1 MKKIDN
7 ATVQRIL
14 DAADIVE
21 VVSDFVALK
30 KRGANYVGL
39 CPFHNDRSPSFYVSK
54 SKGMC
59 KCFSCGEGGSPVS
72 FIMKLEQLS
81 FTEALRYLAKKYNIE
96 IEEREMTDD
105 ERRAENDREN
115 MFALN
120 DFAMR
125 YFEKNLKET
134 ADGRDIGL
142 SYFRY
147 RGISDAMIEKF
158 HLGYAFDGRDALY
171 KTAIERGYSEQ
182 YLISTGVCNKTDDGR
197 VYDRF
202 RGRVIYPIFTLAGKV
217 VAFGG
222 RTLSSEKKIAKYVNS
237 PESDIYLKRREL
249 YGLCNK
255 TDDGRVYDRFR
266 GRVIYP
272 IFTLAGKVVA
282 FGGRTLSSEKKIA
295 KYVNSPESD
304 IYLKRREL
312 YGLFQAKQAI
322 AKAQKCILVEG
333 YMDVISM
340 HQAGVCN
347 VVASSGTALTVEQV
361 RLIKR
366 FTSNVTLIYD
376 SDAAGIKASLRGIE
390 LLLQDDMDIKVLLLP
405 EGEDPDSF
413 AQSHSS
419 SEVEAYISEHETDF
433 ISFMASILMDGAASN
448 PTKRAEV
455 ITRVV
460 KTIALIPDEI
470 KRSVYAQECSRI
482 LFMDE
487 DVLRREI
494 GKYYNEFR
502 LKSREEQQ
510 RAEVFTGGGSVVQ
523 TGGPADGSGSDVESG
538 PTQQMQPA
546 AQQSAGVSR
555 HVRFLRTYEM
565 NIARLIAKYGNY
577 AFADGIDDD
586 GNAVPM
592 TVLEY
597 IEADLAAD
605 EISFVNPDLAHFFA
619 EARRLS
625 RYSWDADLAR
635 RREELEGRR
644 NQEFSAGV
652 EAIRQKATDVGSISA
667 MERTLRETVDTN
679 FNRGLEEFS
688 SSYLA
693 RQMCSSPDDIVRN
706 LASDLVVERHILS
719 KVHTKYAKVDTEQDL
734 LGELV
739 PRALHELK
747 DAILWTRLDDTR
759 KELAACASDYES
771 ALALMRRL
779 QEIEN
784 ARSEL
789 AKLIGDRVI
798 APRK

>member
-1 MKKIDN
+1 MRKIDN

-30 KRGANYVGL
+30 RRGANYVGL

-54 SKGMC
+54 AKGMC

-96 IEEREMTDD
+96 IEEREMTD
-105 ERRAENDREN
+105 EEQQAETDREN
-115 MFALN
+115 MLAVN

-134 ADGRDIGL
+134 QEGRDIGL

-147 RGISDAMIEKF
+147 RGISDAMVERF
-158 HLGYAFDGRDALY
+158 HLGYAVEGRDALFA
-171 KTAIERGYSEQ
+171 TALERGYSEK
-182 YLISTGVCNKTDDGR
+182 YLLSTGLCSRTDDGR
-197 VYDRF
+197 VFDRF
-202 RGRVIYPIFTLAGKV
+202 RGRVIYPILSLSGTV

-222 RTLSSEKKIAKYVNS
+222 RTLSKEKKIAKYVNS

-249 YGLCNK
+249 YGL
-255 TDDGRVYDRFR
+255 Y
-266 GRVIYP
+266 
-272 IFTLAGKVVA
+272 
-282 FGGRTLSSEKKIA
+282 
-295 KYVNSPESD
+295 
-304 IYLKRREL
+304 
-312 YGLFQAKQAI
+312 QAKQAI

-390 LLLQDDMDIKVLLLP
+390 LLLQDGMDIKVLLLP
-405 EGEDPDSF
+405 EGDDPDSF

-419 SEVEAYISEHETDF
+419 TEVEEYIKAHETDF
-433 ISFMASILMDGAASN
+433 ISFMARILMGEAADD
-448 PTKRAEV
+448 PARRAQV
-455 ITRVV
+455 ITRIV

-470 KRSVYAQECSRI
+470 TRRVYVQECSRL

-487 DVLRREI
+487 DVLRREV
-494 GKYYNEFR
+494 GKYYNEYR
-502 LKSREEQQ
+502 LKSREDRERRQAFADYADEPGPGPGSAEEQT
-510 RAEVFTGGGSVVQ
+510 A
-523 TGGPADGSGSDVESG
+523 
-538 PTQQMQPA
+538 
-546 AQQSAGVSR
+546 AGVAGQQPQAQVSAQGK
-555 HVRFLRTYEM
+555 HAKFLRTYELA
-565 NIARLIAKYGNY
+565 IVRLVAKYGNY
-577 AFADGIDDD
+577 AFAEGIDED
-586 GNAVPM
+586 GNNQPM

-605 EISFVNPDLAHFFA
+605 EIRFENSDIAHFLDMA
-619 EARRLS
+619 IVLS
-625 RYSWDADLAR
+625 RATWNEDIEHCRVQLEER
-635 RREELEGRR
+635 RRS
-644 NQEFSAGV
+644 EFAAGV
-652 EAIRQKATDVGSISA
+652 EEIRRKATDVGSISA
-667 MERTLRETVDTN
+667 MERSLQETVDADYA
-679 FNRGLEEFS
+679 RRLDEFAAT
-688 SSYLA
+688 YLG
-693 RQMCSSPDDIVRN
+693 RLMCSSPDDVVREM
-706 LASDLVVERHILS
+706 ASDLVVERHILS
-719 KVHTKYAKVDTEQDL
+719 KMHTKYAKVDTEQDL

-747 DAILWTRLDDTR
+747 DAILWTRLQDVR
-759 KELAACASDYES
+759 SLLAACGGDYDRSIE
-771 ALALMRRL
+771 LMKEMK
-779 QEIEN
+779 EIEN
-784 ARSEL
+784 SRSEL

-798 APRK
+798 VPRK

>member
-1 MKKIDN
+1 M
-7 ATVQRIL
+7 
-14 DAADIVE
+14 
-21 VVSDFVALK
+21 
-30 KRGANYVGL
+30 
-39 CPFHNDRSPSFYVSK
+39 
-54 SKGMC
+54 
-59 KCFSCGEGGSPVS
+59 
-72 FIMKLEQLS
+72 
-81 FTEALRYLAKKYNIE
+81 
-96 IEEREMTDD
+96 
-105 ERRAENDREN
+105 
-115 MFALN
+115 
-120 DFAMR
+120 
-125 YFEKNLKET
+125 
-134 ADGRDIGL
+134 
-142 SYFRY
+142 
-147 RGISDAMIEKF
+147 
-158 HLGYAFDGRDALY
+158 
-171 KTAIERGYSEQ
+171 
-182 YLISTGVCNKTDDGR
+182 
-197 VYDRF
+197 
-202 RGRVIYPIFTLAGKV
+202 
-217 VAFGG
+217 
-222 RTLSSEKKIAKYVNS
+222 
-237 PESDIYLKRREL
+237 
-249 YGLCNK
+249 
-255 TDDGRVYDRFR
+255 
-266 GRVIYP
+266 IYP

-510 RAEVFTGGGSVVQ
+510 RAEVFTGGSPVAQ
-523 TGGPADGSGSDVESG
+523 IGGPADGSGSDGEPG
-538 PTQQMQPA
+538 PTQPMQPA
-546 AQQSAGVSR
+546 AQQPAGVSR

>member
-1 MKKIDN
+1 MRKIDN

-30 KRGANYVGL
+30 RRGANYVGL

-54 SKGMC
+54 AKGMC

-96 IEEREMTDD
+96 IEEREMTD
-105 ERRAENDREN
+105 EEQQAETDREN
-115 MFALN
+115 MLAVN

-134 ADGRDIGL
+134 QEGRDIGL

-147 RGISDAMIEKF
+147 RGISDAMVERF
-158 HLGYAFDGRDALY
+158 HLGYAVEGRDALFA
-171 KTAIERGYSEQ
+171 TALERGYSEK
-182 YLISTGVCNKTDDGR
+182 YLLSTGLCSRTDDGR
-197 VYDRF
+197 VFDRF
-202 RGRVIYPIFTLAGKV
+202 RGRVIYPILSLSGKV

-222 RTLSSEKKIAKYVNS
+222 RTLSKEKKIAKYVNS

-249 YGLCNK
+249 YGL
-255 TDDGRVYDRFR
+255 Y
-266 GRVIYP
+266 
-272 IFTLAGKVVA
+272 
-282 FGGRTLSSEKKIA
+282 
-295 KYVNSPESD
+295 
-304 IYLKRREL
+304 
-312 YGLFQAKQAI
+312 QAKQAI

-390 LLLQDDMDIKVLLLP
+390 LLLQDGMDIKVLLLP
-405 EGEDPDSF
+405 EGDDPDSF

-419 SEVEAYISEHETDF
+419 TEVEEYIKAHETDF
-433 ISFMASILMDGAASN
+433 ISFMARILMGEAADD
-448 PTKRAEV
+448 PARRAQV
-455 ITRVV
+455 ITRIV

-470 KRSVYAQECSRI
+470 TRRVYVQECSRL

-487 DVLRREI
+487 DVLRREV
-494 GKYYNEFR
+494 GKYYNEYR
-502 LKSREEQQ
+502 LKSREDRERRQ
-510 RAEVFTGGGSVVQ
+510 AFADYADEPGP
-523 TGGPADGSGSDVESG
+523 GPASAEKQ
-538 PTQQMQPA
+538 TA
-546 AQQSAGVSR
+546 AGVAGQQPQVQGSAQGK
-555 HVRFLRTYEM
+555 HAKFLRTYELA
-565 NIARLIAKYGNY
+565 IVRLVAKYGNY
-577 AFADGIDDD
+577 AFAEGIDED
-586 GNAVPM
+586 GNNQPM

-605 EISFVNPDLAHFFA
+605 EIRFENSDIAHFLDMA
-619 EARRLS
+619 IVLS
-625 RYSWDADLAR
+625 RATWNEDIEHCRVQLEER
-635 RREELEGRR
+635 RRS
-644 NQEFSAGV
+644 EFAAGV
-652 EAIRQKATDVGSISA
+652 EEIRRKATDVGSISA
-667 MERTLRETVDTN
+667 MERSLQETVDADYA
-679 FNRGLEEFS
+679 RRLDEFAAT
-688 SSYLA
+688 YLG
-693 RQMCSSPDDIVRN
+693 RLMCSSPDDVVREM
-706 LASDLVVERHILS
+706 ASDLVVERHILS
-719 KVHTKYAKVDTEQDL
+719 KMHTKYAKVDTEQDL

-747 DAILWTRLDDTR
+747 DAILWTRLQDVR
-759 KELAACASDYES
+759 SLLAACGGDYDRSIE
-771 ALALMRRL
+771 LMKEMK
-779 QEIEN
+779 EIEN
-784 ARSEL
+784 SRSEL

-798 APRK
+798 VPRK

>member
-21 VVSDFVALK
+21 VVSDFVTLK
-30 KRGANYVGL
+30 RRGANYVGL

-54 SKGMC
+54 AKGMC

-96 IEEREMTDD
+96 IEEHEMTDE
-105 ERRAENDREN
+105 ERQAETDREN
-115 MFALN
+115 MLAVN

-125 YFEKNLKET
+125 YFEQNLAET
-134 ADGRDIGL
+134 AEGRDVGL

-147 RGISDAMIEKF
+147 RGISDAMVSRF
-158 HLGYAFDGRDALY
+158 HLGYALEERDALF
-171 KTAIERGYSEQ
+171 KKAVSRGYSEK
-182 YLISTGVCNKTDDGR
+182 YLMSTGLCTRTDDGR
-197 VYDRF
+197 VFDRF
-202 RGRVIYPIFTLAGKV
+202 RGRVIYPILSLSGKV

-222 RTLSSEKKIAKYVNS
+222 RTLSKEKKIAKYVNS

-249 YGLCNK
+249 YGL
-255 TDDGRVYDRFR
+255 Y
-266 GRVIYP
+266 
-272 IFTLAGKVVA
+272 
-282 FGGRTLSSEKKIA
+282 
-295 KYVNSPESD
+295 
-304 IYLKRREL
+304 
-312 YGLFQAKQAI
+312 QAKQAI

-390 LLLQDDMDIKVLLLP
+390 LLLQDGMDIKVLLLP

-419 SEVEAYISEHETDF
+419 TEVEEYIRTHETDF
-433 ISFMASILMDGAASN
+433 ISFMSRTLMGEAADD
-448 PTKRAEV
+448 PARRAQV

-460 KTIALIPDEI
+460 RTIAMIPDEI
-470 KRSVYAQECSRI
+470 TRSVYAQECSRL
-482 LFMDE
+482 LFIDE
-487 DVLRREI
+487 NVLRREI
-494 GKYYNEFR
+494 GKYYNEYR
-502 LKSREEQQ
+502 LKSREDRERQAGLTAL
-510 RAEVFTGGGSVVQ
+510 AEYPVQ
-523 TGGPADGSGSDVESG
+523 EDAGSGEAD
-538 PTQQMQPA
+538 PA
-546 AQQSAGVSR
+546 QLR
-555 HVRFLRTYEM
+555 RMKFLRTYELA
-565 NIARLIAKYGNY
+565 IARLVVKYGNY
-577 AFADGIDDD
+577 AFAEGLDEDGSSR
-586 GNAVPM
+586 PM

-597 IEADLAAD
+597 IADDLAAD
-605 EISFVNPDLAHFFA
+605 DIRFENRDIAHFMDEAIQLSRATWDEDLANRRAQLDEMRRTEFA
-619 EARRLS
+619 
-625 RYSWDADLAR
+625 
-635 RREELEGRR
+635 
-644 NQEFSAGV
+644 AGV
-652 EAIRQKATDVGSISA
+652 EVIRQKATDVGSISA
-667 MERTLRETVDTN
+667 MERSLQETVDADYA
-679 FNRGLEEFS
+679 RRLDEFS
-688 SSYLA
+688 SAYLG
-693 RQMCSSPDDIVRN
+693 RLMCSSPDDNVRN
-706 LASDLVVERHILS
+706 MATDLVIERHILS

-747 DAILWTRLDDTR
+747 DAILWTRLQDAR
-759 KELAACASDYES
+759 SRLAACGADYDRSIE
-771 ALALMRRL
+771 LMKEM

-798 APRK
+798 VPRK

>member
-1 MKKIDN
+1 MRKIDN

-30 KRGANYVGL
+30 RRGANYVGL

-54 SKGMC
+54 AKGMC

-96 IEEREMTDD
+96 IEEREITD
-105 ERRAENDREN
+105 EEQQAETDREN
-115 MFALN
+115 MLAVN

-134 ADGRDIGL
+134 QEGRDIGL

-147 RGISDAMIEKF
+147 RGISDAMVERF
-158 HLGYAFDGRDALY
+158 HLGYAVEGRDALFA
-171 KTAIERGYSEQ
+171 TALERGYSEK
-182 YLISTGVCNKTDDGR
+182 YLLSTGLCSRTDDGR
-197 VYDRF
+197 VFDRF
-202 RGRVIYPIFTLAGKV
+202 RGRVIYPILSLSGKV

-222 RTLSSEKKIAKYVNS
+222 RTLSKEKKIAKYVNS

-249 YGLCNK
+249 YGL
-255 TDDGRVYDRFR
+255 Y
-266 GRVIYP
+266 
-272 IFTLAGKVVA
+272 
-282 FGGRTLSSEKKIA
+282 
-295 KYVNSPESD
+295 
-304 IYLKRREL
+304 
-312 YGLFQAKQAI
+312 QAKQAI

-390 LLLQDDMDIKVLLLP
+390 LLLQDGMDIKVLLLP
-405 EGEDPDSF
+405 EGDDPDSF

-419 SEVEAYISEHETDF
+419 TEVEEYIKAHETDF
-433 ISFMASILMDGAASN
+433 ISFMARILMGEAADD
-448 PTKRAEV
+448 PARRAQV
-455 ITRVV
+455 ITRIV

-470 KRSVYAQECSRI
+470 TRRVYVQECSRL

-487 DVLRREI
+487 DVLRREV
-494 GKYYNEFR
+494 GKYYNEYR
-502 LKSREEQQ
+502 LKSREDRERRQ
-510 RAEVFTGGGSVVQ
+510 AFADYADEPGP
-523 TGGPADGSGSDVESG
+523 GPASAEEQ
-538 PTQQMQPA
+538 TA
-546 AQQSAGVSR
+546 AGVAGQQPQAQVSAQGK
-555 HVRFLRTYEM
+555 HAKFLRTYELA
-565 NIARLIAKYGNY
+565 IVRLVAKYGNY
-577 AFADGIDDD
+577 AFAEGIDED
-586 GNAVPM
+586 GNNQPM

-605 EISFVNPDLAHFFA
+605 EIRFENSDIAHFLDMA
-619 EARRLS
+619 IVLS
-625 RYSWDADLAR
+625 RATWNEDIEHCRVQLEER
-635 RREELEGRR
+635 RRS
-644 NQEFSAGV
+644 EFAAGV
-652 EAIRQKATDVGSISA
+652 EEIRRKATDVGSISA
-667 MERTLRETVDTN
+667 MERSLQETVDADYA
-679 FNRGLEEFS
+679 RRLDEFAAT
-688 SSYLA
+688 YLG
-693 RQMCSSPDDIVRN
+693 RLMCSSPDDVVREM
-706 LASDLVVERHILS
+706 ASDLVVERHILS
-719 KVHTKYAKVDTEQDL
+719 KMHTKYAKVDTEQDL

-747 DAILWTRLDDTR
+747 DAILWTRLQDVR
-759 KELAACASDYES
+759 SLLAACGGDYDRSIE
-771 ALALMRRL
+771 LMKEMK
-779 QEIEN
+779 EIEN
-784 ARSEL
+784 SRSEL

-798 APRK
+798 VPRK

>member
-21 VVSDFVALK
+21 VVSDFVTLK
-30 KRGANYVGL
+30 RRGANYVGL

-54 SKGMC
+54 AKGMC
-59 KCFSCGEGGSPVS
+59 KCFSCGEGGSQVS

-81 FTEALRYLAKKYNIE
+81 FNEALRYLARKYNIE
-96 IEEREMTDD
+96 IEEHEMTDA
-105 ERRAENDREN
+105 ERKAEGDREN
-115 MFALN
+115 MMALN

-125 YFEKNLKET
+125 YFEKNLKDT

-147 RGISDAMIEKF
+147 RGISEAMIERF
-158 HLGYAFDGRDALY
+158 HLGYALDSRDALY
-171 KTAIERGYSEQ
+171 TTALQRGYSEE
-182 YLISTGVCNKTDDGR
+182 YLFSTGLCTRTEDGK

-202 RGRVIYPIFTLAGKV
+202 RGRVIYPIFTLSGKV

-222 RTLSSEKKIAKYVNS
+222 RTLSQEKKIAKYVNS
-237 PESDIYLKRREL
+237 PESE
-249 YGLCNK
+249 
-255 TDDGRVYDRFR
+255 
-266 GRVIYP
+266 
-272 IFTLAGKVVA
+272 
-282 FGGRTLSSEKKIA
+282 
-295 KYVNSPESD
+295 

-322 AKAQKCILVEG
+322 SKAQKCILVEG

-390 LLLQDDMDIKVLLLP
+390 LLLQDGMDIKVLLLP

-413 AQSHSS
+413 AQKHSS
-419 SEVEAYISEHETDF
+419 TEVEEYIRDNETDF
-433 ISFMASILMDGAASN
+433 ISFMAKILMADAEN
-448 PTKRAEV
+448 DPTKRAKV

-460 KTIALIPDEI
+460 RTIALIPDEI
-470 KRSVYAQECSRI
+470 TRSVYAQECSRL

-494 GKYYNEFR
+494 GKYYNEYR
-502 LKSREEQQ
+502 LKSREDRQ
-510 RAEVFTGGGSVVQ
+510 REESLTAIPDGPGGGDAATAATAVPSS
-523 TGGPADGSGSDVESG
+523 PEKASSGNDPG
-538 PTQQMQPA
+538 
-546 AQQSAGVSR
+546 
-555 HVRFLRTYEM
+555 HVKFLRTYEM
-565 NIARLIAKYGNY
+565 ALARLVAKYGNY
-577 AFADGIDDD
+577 AFADGIDEN
-586 GNAVPM
+586 GNVVPM

-605 EISFVNPDLAHFFA
+605 DIHFVNADLSHFLD
-619 EARRLS
+619 EALS
-625 RYSWDADLAR
+625 LSSGTWDEDLAR
-635 RREELEGRR
+635 CKAQLEERRAA
-644 NQEFSAGV
+644 EFAAGV
-652 EAIRQKATDVGSISA
+652 EEIRGKATDVGSISA
-667 MERTLRETVDTN
+667 MERTLRETVDRN
-679 FNRGLEEFS
+679 YAKGIEVFS
-688 SSYLA
+688 SAYLS
-693 RQMCSSPDDIVRN
+693 RLMCSSPDDSVRN
-706 LASDLVVERHILS
+706 LATEMVVEKHILS
-719 KVHTKYAKVDTEQDL
+719 KVHTKYAKVDSEQDQ

-747 DAILWTRLDDTR
+747 DAIIWTRISDT
-759 KELAACASDYES
+759 KEELAAFADDYDR
-771 ALALMRRL
+771 ALPLMRQI
-779 QEIEN
+779 QELEN
-784 ARSEL
+784 SRSAL

>member
-81 FTEALRYLAKKYNIE
+81 FTEALRYLAQKYNIE
-96 IEEREMTDD
+96 IEEREMTDE
-105 ERRAENDREN
+105 ERRAEGDREN
-115 MFALN
+115 MLALN

-125 YFEKNLKET
+125 TFEKNLKDT
-134 ADGRDIGL
+134 PDGRDIGL

-147 RGISDAMIEKF
+147 RGISDAMIERF
-158 HLGYAFDGRDALY
+158 HLGYALDSRDAFFN
-171 KTAIERGYSEQ
+171 TAIERGYSEQ
-182 YLISTGVCNKTDDGR
+182 YLFSTGLCTRTDDGR

-202 RGRVIYPIFTLAGKV
+202 RGRVIYPIFTLSGKV

-222 RTLSSEKKIAKYVNS
+222 RTLSKEKKV
-237 PESDIYLKRREL
+237 
-249 YGLCNK
+249 
-255 TDDGRVYDRFR
+255 
-266 GRVIYP
+266 
-272 IFTLAGKVVA
+272 
-282 FGGRTLSSEKKIA
+282 A

-322 AKAQKCILVEG
+322 SKAQKCILVEG

-390 LLLQDDMDIKVLLLP
+390 LLLQDGMDIKVLLLP

-413 AQSHSS
+413 AQHHSS
-419 SEVEAYISEHETDF
+419 TEVEDYIRDNETDF
-433 ISFMASILMDGAASN
+433 ISFMARILMKGAAN
-448 PTKRAEV
+448 DPTRRAQV

-470 KRSVYAQECSRI
+470 TRSVYIQECSRI

-487 DVLRREI
+487 DVLRREV

-510 RAEVFTGGGSVVQ
+510 RAEAFT
-523 TGGPADGSGSDVESG
+523 TIPADVQPGVSTPPEQGTA
-538 PTQQMQPA
+538 PQPA
-546 AQQSAGVSR
+546 VGTPEDSG

-565 NIARLIAKYGNY
+565 AIARLVAKYGNY

-597 IEADLAAD
+597 IESDLAAD
-605 EISFVNPDLAHFFA
+605 EIGFVNPDLAHFFA
-619 EARRLS
+619 EAQRLS
-625 RYSWDADLAR
+625 RCTWDADLAR
-635 RREELEGRR
+635 RREELEALRG
-644 NQEFSAGV
+644 NEFAAGI
-652 EAIRQKATDVGSISA
+652 EEIRQKATDTGSISA
-667 MERTLRETVDTN
+667 MERTLRETVDANYTH
-679 FNRGLEEFS
+679 GLEEFS
-688 SSYLA
+688 SAYLA
-693 RQMCSSPDDIVRN
+693 RQMCSSPDDSVRN

-719 KVHTKYAKVDTEQDL
+719 KVHTKYAKVETEQEL

-747 DAILWTRLDDTR
+747 DAILWTRLLDAR

-771 ALALMRRL
+771 AIALMQRMK
-779 QEIEN
+779 EIEN

-798 APRK
+798 VPRK

>member
-21 VVSDFVALK
+21 VVSDFVTLK
-30 KRGANYVGL
+30 RRGANYVGL

-54 SKGMC
+54 AKGMC

-96 IEEREMTDD
+96 IEEHEMTDE
-105 ERRAENDREN
+105 ERQAETDREN
-115 MFALN
+115 MLAVN

-125 YFEKNLKET
+125 YFEQNLAET
-134 ADGRDIGL
+134 AEGRDVGL

-147 RGISDAMIEKF
+147 RGISDAMVSRF
-158 HLGYAFDGRDALY
+158 HLGYALEERDALFQ
-171 KTAIERGYSEQ
+171 KGISRGYSEK
-182 YLISTGVCNKTDDGR
+182 YLMSTGLCTRTDDGR
-197 VYDRF
+197 VFDRF
-202 RGRVIYPIFTLAGKV
+202 RGRVIYPILSLSGKV

-222 RTLSSEKKIAKYVNS
+222 RTLSKEKKIAKYVNS

-249 YGLCNK
+249 YGL
-255 TDDGRVYDRFR
+255 Y
-266 GRVIYP
+266 
-272 IFTLAGKVVA
+272 
-282 FGGRTLSSEKKIA
+282 
-295 KYVNSPESD
+295 
-304 IYLKRREL
+304 
-312 YGLFQAKQAI
+312 QAKQAI

-390 LLLQDDMDIKVLLLP
+390 LLLQDGMDIKVLLLP

-419 SEVEAYISEHETDF
+419 TEVEEYIRTHETDF
-433 ISFMASILMDGAASN
+433 ISFMSRTLMGEAADD
-448 PTKRAEV
+448 PARRAQV

-460 KTIALIPDEI
+460 RTIAMIPDEI
-470 KRSVYAQECSRI
+470 TRSVYAQECSRL
-482 LFMDE
+482 LFIDE
-487 DVLRREI
+487 NVLRREI
-494 GKYYNEFR
+494 GKYYNEYR
-502 LKSREEQQ
+502 LKSREDRERQAGLTALAEYPVQEDAEGGEQ
-510 RAEVFTGGGSVVQ
+510 
-523 TGGPADGSGSDVESG
+523 
-538 PTQQMQPA
+538 QPA
-546 AQQSAGVSR
+546 AETTAGSGEADPAQLR
-555 HVRFLRTYEM
+555 RMKFLRTYELA
-565 NIARLIAKYGNY
+565 IARLVVKYGNY
-577 AFADGIDDD
+577 AFAEGLDEDGSSR
-586 GNAVPM
+586 PM

-597 IEADLAAD
+597 IADDLAAD
-605 EISFVNPDLAHFFA
+605 DIRFENRDIAHFMDEAIQLSRATWDEDLANRRAQLDEMRRTEFA
-619 EARRLS
+619 
-625 RYSWDADLAR
+625 
-635 RREELEGRR
+635 
-644 NQEFSAGV
+644 AGV
-652 EAIRQKATDVGSISA
+652 EVIRQKATDVGSISA
-667 MERTLRETVDTN
+667 MERSLQETVDADYA
-679 FNRGLEEFS
+679 RRLDEFS
-688 SSYLA
+688 SAYLG
-693 RQMCSSPDDIVRN
+693 RLMCSSPDDNVRN
-706 LASDLVVERHILS
+706 MATDLVVERHILS

-739 PRALHELK
+739 PRTLHELK
-747 DAILWTRLDDTR
+747 DAILWTRLQDAR
-759 KELAACASDYES
+759 SRLAACGADYDRSIE
-771 ALALMRRL
+771 LMKEM

-798 APRK
+798 VPRK

>member
-1 MKKIDN
+1 MRKIDN

-30 KRGANYVGL
+30 RRGANYVGL

-54 SKGMC
+54 AKGMC

-96 IEEREMTDD
+96 IEEREMTD
-105 ERRAENDREN
+105 EEQQAETDREN
-115 MFALN
+115 MLAVN

-134 ADGRDIGL
+134 QEGRDIGL

-147 RGISDAMIEKF
+147 RGISDAMVERF
-158 HLGYAFDGRDALY
+158 HLGYAVEGRDALFA
-171 KTAIERGYSEQ
+171 TALERGYSEK
-182 YLISTGVCNKTDDGR
+182 YLLSTGLCSRTDDGR
-197 VYDRF
+197 VFDRF
-202 RGRVIYPIFTLAGKV
+202 RGRVIYPILSLSGTV

-222 RTLSSEKKIAKYVNS
+222 RTLSKEKKIAKYVNS

-249 YGLCNK
+249 YGL
-255 TDDGRVYDRFR
+255 Y
-266 GRVIYP
+266 
-272 IFTLAGKVVA
+272 
-282 FGGRTLSSEKKIA
+282 
-295 KYVNSPESD
+295 
-304 IYLKRREL
+304 
-312 YGLFQAKQAI
+312 QAKQAI

-390 LLLQDDMDIKVLLLP
+390 LLLQDGMDIKVLLLP
-405 EGEDPDSF
+405 EGDDPDSF

-419 SEVEAYISEHETDF
+419 TEVEEYIKAHETDF
-433 ISFMASILMDGAASN
+433 ISFMARILMGEAADD
-448 PTKRAEV
+448 PARRAQV
-455 ITRVV
+455 ITRIV

-470 KRSVYAQECSRI
+470 TRRVYVQECSRL

-487 DVLRREI
+487 DVLRREV
-494 GKYYNEFR
+494 GKYYNEYR
-502 LKSREEQQ
+502 LKSREDRERRQ
-510 RAEVFTGGGSVVQ
+510 AFADYADEPGP
-523 TGGPADGSGSDVESG
+523 GPASAEEQ
-538 PTQQMQPA
+538 TA
-546 AQQSAGVSR
+546 AGVAGQQPQAQVSAQGK
-555 HVRFLRTYEM
+555 HAKFLRTYELA
-565 NIARLIAKYGNY
+565 IVRLVAKYGNY
-577 AFADGIDDD
+577 AFAEGIDED
-586 GNAVPM
+586 GNNQPM

-605 EISFVNPDLAHFFA
+605 EIRFENSDIAHFLDMA
-619 EARRLS
+619 IVLS
-625 RYSWDADLAR
+625 RATWNEDIEHCRVQLEER
-635 RREELEGRR
+635 RRS
-644 NQEFSAGV
+644 EFAAGV
-652 EAIRQKATDVGSISA
+652 EEIRRKATDVGSISA
-667 MERTLRETVDTN
+667 MERSLQEAVDADYA
-679 FNRGLEEFS
+679 RRLDEFAAT
-688 SSYLA
+688 YLG
-693 RQMCSSPDDIVRN
+693 RLMCSSPDDVVREM
-706 LASDLVVERHILS
+706 ASDLVVERHILS
-719 KVHTKYAKVDTEQDL
+719 KMHTKYAKVDTEQDL

-747 DAILWTRLDDTR
+747 DAILWTRLQDVR
-759 KELAACASDYES
+759 SLLAACGGDYDRSIE
-771 ALALMRRL
+771 LMKEMK
-779 QEIEN
+779 EIEN
-784 ARSEL
+784 SRSEL

-798 APRK
+798 VPRK

>member
-1 MKKIDN
+1 MRKIDN

-30 KRGANYVGL
+30 RRGANYVGL

-54 SKGMC
+54 AKGMC

-96 IEEREMTDD
+96 IEEREMTD
-105 ERRAENDREN
+105 EEQQAESDREN
-115 MFALN
+115 MLAVN

-134 ADGRDIGL
+134 QEGRDIGL

-147 RGISDAMIEKF
+147 RGISDAMVERF
-158 HLGYAFDGRDALY
+158 HLGYAVEGRDALFA
-171 KTAIERGYSEQ
+171 TALERGYSEK
-182 YLISTGVCNKTDDGR
+182 YLLSTGLCSRTDDGR
-197 VYDRF
+197 VFDRF
-202 RGRVIYPIFTLAGKV
+202 RGRVIYPILSLSGKV

-222 RTLSSEKKIAKYVNS
+222 RTLSKEKKIAKYVNS

-249 YGLCNK
+249 YGL
-255 TDDGRVYDRFR
+255 Y
-266 GRVIYP
+266 
-272 IFTLAGKVVA
+272 
-282 FGGRTLSSEKKIA
+282 
-295 KYVNSPESD
+295 
-304 IYLKRREL
+304 
-312 YGLFQAKQAI
+312 QAKQAI

-390 LLLQDDMDIKVLLLP
+390 LLLQDGMDIKVLLLP
-405 EGEDPDSF
+405 EGDDPDSF

-419 SEVEAYISEHETDF
+419 TEVEEYIKAHETDF
-433 ISFMASILMDGAASN
+433 ISFMARILMGEAADD
-448 PTKRAEV
+448 PARRAQV
-455 ITRVV
+455 ITRIV

-470 KRSVYAQECSRI
+470 TRRVYVQECSRL

-487 DVLRREI
+487 DVLRREV
-494 GKYYNEFR
+494 GKYYNEYR
-502 LKSREEQQ
+502 LKSREDRERRQ
-510 RAEVFTGGGSVVQ
+510 AFADYADEPGP
-523 TGGPADGSGSDVESG
+523 GPASAEEQ
-538 PTQQMQPA
+538 TA
-546 AQQSAGVSR
+546 AGVAGQQPQAQVSAQGK
-555 HVRFLRTYEM
+555 HAKFLRTYELA
-565 NIARLIAKYGNY
+565 IVRLVAKYGNY
-577 AFADGIDDD
+577 AFAEGIDED
-586 GNAVPM
+586 GNNQPM

-605 EISFVNPDLAHFFA
+605 EIRFENSDIAHFLDMA
-619 EARRLS
+619 IVLS
-625 RYSWDADLAR
+625 RATWNEDIEHCRVQLEER
-635 RREELEGRR
+635 RRS
-644 NQEFSAGV
+644 EFAAGV
-652 EAIRQKATDVGSISA
+652 EEIRQKATDVGSISA
-667 MERTLRETVDTN
+667 MERSLQETVDADYA
-679 FNRGLEEFS
+679 RRLDEFAAT
-688 SSYLA
+688 YLG
-693 RQMCSSPDDIVRN
+693 RLMCSSPDDVVREM
-706 LASDLVVERHILS
+706 ASDLVVERHILS
-719 KVHTKYAKVDTEQDL
+719 KMHTKYAKVDTEQDL

-747 DAILWTRLDDTR
+747 DAILWTRLQDVR
-759 KELAACASDYES
+759 SLLAACGGDYDRSIE
-771 ALALMRRL
+771 LMKEMK
-779 QEIEN
+779 EIEN
-784 ARSEL
+784 SRSEL

-798 APRK
+798 VPRK

>member
-1 MKKIDN
+1 MRKIDN

-30 KRGANYVGL
+30 RRGANYVGL

-54 SKGMC
+54 AKGMC

-96 IEEREMTDD
+96 IEEREMTD
-105 ERRAENDREN
+105 EEQQAETDREN
-115 MFALN
+115 MLAVN

-134 ADGRDIGL
+134 QEGRDIGL

-147 RGISDAMIEKF
+147 RGISDAMVECF
-158 HLGYAFDGRDALY
+158 HLGYAVEGRDALFA
-171 KTAIERGYSEQ
+171 TALERGYSEK
-182 YLISTGVCNKTDDGR
+182 YLLSTGLCSRTDDGR
-197 VYDRF
+197 VFDRF
-202 RGRVIYPIFTLAGKV
+202 RGRVIYPILSLSGKV

-222 RTLSSEKKIAKYVNS
+222 RTLSKEKKIAKYVNS

-249 YGLCNK
+249 YGL
-255 TDDGRVYDRFR
+255 Y
-266 GRVIYP
+266 
-272 IFTLAGKVVA
+272 
-282 FGGRTLSSEKKIA
+282 
-295 KYVNSPESD
+295 
-304 IYLKRREL
+304 
-312 YGLFQAKQAI
+312 QAKQAI

-390 LLLQDDMDIKVLLLP
+390 LLLQDGMDIKVLLLP
-405 EGEDPDSF
+405 EGDDPDSF

-419 SEVEAYISEHETDF
+419 TEVEEYIKAHETDF
-433 ISFMASILMDGAASN
+433 ISFMARILMGEAADD
-448 PTKRAEV
+448 PARRAQV
-455 ITRVV
+455 ITRIV

-470 KRSVYAQECSRI
+470 TRRVYVQECSRL

-487 DVLRREI
+487 DVLRREV
-494 GKYYNEFR
+494 GKYYNEYR
-502 LKSREEQQ
+502 LKSREDRERRQ
-510 RAEVFTGGGSVVQ
+510 AFADYADEPGP
-523 TGGPADGSGSDVESG
+523 GPASAEKQ
-538 PTQQMQPA
+538 TA
-546 AQQSAGVSR
+546 AGVAGQQPQVQVSAQGK
-555 HVRFLRTYEM
+555 HAKFLRTYELA
-565 NIARLIAKYGNY
+565 IVRLVAKYGNY
-577 AFADGIDDD
+577 AFAEGIDED
-586 GNAVPM
+586 GNNQPM

-605 EISFVNPDLAHFFA
+605 EIRFENSDIAHFLDMA
-619 EARRLS
+619 IVLS
-625 RYSWDADLAR
+625 RATWNEDIEHCRVQLEER
-635 RREELEGRR
+635 RRS
-644 NQEFSAGV
+644 EFAAGV
-652 EAIRQKATDVGSISA
+652 EEIRRKATDVGSISA
-667 MERTLRETVDTN
+667 MERSLQETVDADYA
-679 FNRGLEEFS
+679 RRLDEFAAT
-688 SSYLA
+688 YLG
-693 RQMCSSPDDIVRN
+693 RLMCSSPDDVVREM
-706 LASDLVVERHILS
+706 ASDLVVERHILS
-719 KVHTKYAKVDTEQDL
+719 KMHTKYAKVDTEQDL

-747 DAILWTRLDDTR
+747 DAILWTRLQDVR
-759 KELAACASDYES
+759 SLLAACGGDYDRSIE
-771 ALALMRRL
+771 LMKEMK
-779 QEIEN
+779 EIEN
-784 ARSEL
+784 SRSEL

-798 APRK
+798 VPRK

>member
-21 VVSDFVALK
+21 VVSDFVTLK
-30 KRGANYVGL
+30 RRGANYVGL

-54 SKGMC
+54 AKGMC

-96 IEEREMTDD
+96 IEEHEMTDE
-105 ERRAENDREN
+105 ERQAETDREN
-115 MFALN
+115 MLAVN

-125 YFEKNLKET
+125 YFEQNLAET
-134 ADGRDIGL
+134 AEGRDVGL

-147 RGISDAMIEKF
+147 RGISDAMVSRF
-158 HLGYAFDGRDALY
+158 HLGYALEERDALFQ
-171 KTAIERGYSEQ
+171 KGISRGYSEK
-182 YLISTGVCNKTDDGR
+182 YLMSTGLCTRTDDGR
-197 VYDRF
+197 VFDRF
-202 RGRVIYPIFTLAGKV
+202 RGRVIYPILSLSGKV

-222 RTLSSEKKIAKYVNS
+222 RTLSKEKKIAKYVNS

-249 YGLCNK
+249 YGL
-255 TDDGRVYDRFR
+255 Y
-266 GRVIYP
+266 
-272 IFTLAGKVVA
+272 
-282 FGGRTLSSEKKIA
+282 
-295 KYVNSPESD
+295 
-304 IYLKRREL
+304 
-312 YGLFQAKQAI
+312 QAKQAI

-390 LLLQDDMDIKVLLLP
+390 LLLQDGMDIKVLLLP

-419 SEVEAYISEHETDF
+419 TEVEEYIRTHETDF
-433 ISFMASILMDGAASN
+433 ISFMSRTLMGEAADD
-448 PTKRAEV
+448 PARRAQV

-460 KTIALIPDEI
+460 RTIAMIPDEI
-470 KRSVYAQECSRI
+470 TRSVYAQECSRL
-482 LFMDE
+482 LFIDE
-487 DVLRREI
+487 NVLRREI
-494 GKYYNEFR
+494 GKYYNEYR
-502 LKSREEQQ
+502 LKSREDRERQAGLTALAEYPVQEDAEGGEQQ
-510 RAEVFTGGGSVVQ
+510 
-523 TGGPADGSGSDVESG
+523 PATETTAGSGEAD
-538 PTQQMQPA
+538 PA
-546 AQQSAGVSR
+546 QLR
-555 HVRFLRTYEM
+555 RMKFLRTYELA
-565 NIARLIAKYGNY
+565 IARLVVKYGNY
-577 AFADGIDDD
+577 AFAEGLDEDGSSR
-586 GNAVPM
+586 PM

-597 IEADLAAD
+597 IADDLAAD
-605 EISFVNPDLAHFFA
+605 DIRFENRDIAHFMDEAIQLSRATWDEDLANRRAQLDEMRRTEFA
-619 EARRLS
+619 
-625 RYSWDADLAR
+625 
-635 RREELEGRR
+635 
-644 NQEFSAGV
+644 AGV
-652 EAIRQKATDVGSISA
+652 EVIRQKATDVGSISA
-667 MERTLRETVDTN
+667 MERSLQETVDADYA
-679 FNRGLEEFS
+679 RRLDEFS
-688 SSYLA
+688 SAYLG
-693 RQMCSSPDDIVRN
+693 RLMCSSPDDNVRN
-706 LASDLVVERHILS
+706 MATDLVIERHILS

-747 DAILWTRLDDTR
+747 DAILWTRLQDAR
-759 KELAACASDYES
+759 SRLAACGADYDRSIE
-771 ALALMRRL
+771 LMKEM

-798 APRK
+798 VPRK

>member
-1 MKKIDN
+1 
-7 ATVQRIL
+7 
-14 DAADIVE
+14 
-21 VVSDFVALK
+21 
-30 KRGANYVGL
+30 
-39 CPFHNDRSPSFYVSK
+39 
-54 SKGMC
+54 
-59 KCFSCGEGGSPVS
+59 
-72 FIMKLEQLS
+72 
-81 FTEALRYLAKKYNIE
+81 
-96 IEEREMTDD
+96 
-105 ERRAENDREN
+105 
-115 MFALN
+115 
-120 DFAMR
+120 
-125 YFEKNLKET
+125 
-134 ADGRDIGL
+134 
-142 SYFRY
+142 
-147 RGISDAMIEKF
+147 MIEKF
-158 HLGYAFDGRDALY
+158 HLGYALEGRDALY

-182 YLISTGVCNKTDDGR
+182 YLISTGVCNR
-197 VYDRF
+197 
-202 RGRVIYPIFTLAGKV
+202 
-217 VAFGG
+217 
-222 RTLSSEKKIAKYVNS
+222 
-237 PESDIYLKRREL
+237 
-249 YGLCNK
+249 

-510 RAEVFTGGGSVVQ
+510 RAEVFTGGSPVAQ
-523 TGGPADGSGSDVESG
+523 TGGPADGSGSDGEPG
-538 PTQQMQPA
+538 PTQPA
-546 AQQSAGVSR
+546 AQQPAGVSR

-779 QEIEN
+779 QKIEN